1 MKRDVYIVGPRR
13 KVDKHLSP
21 WVLTFNSAFVAAFS
35 TQASA
40 IDHAVCLARHRLAET
55 GRVSEL
61 RIKGKDGKIRDSR
74 TYGRDPRGTKG

>member
-1 MKRDVYIVGPRR
+1 MKRDIYIVGPR
-13 KVDKHLSP
+13 KKADKHLRP
-21 WVLTFNSAFVAAFS
+21 WILTFNKAHVADFQ
-35 TQASA
+35 TQAAA

-61 RIKGKDGKIRDSR
+61 RIKGRDGKIRDSR